1 MIADGSFQF
10 EDEKRTGGFFMERER
25 MLQTSFEWRQLRCE
39 SMRS

>member
-10 EDEKRTGGFFMERER
+10 EDEKRTGGFFMERENVVDF
-25 MLQTSFEWRQLRCE
+25 FEWRQLRCE